1 MSAVE
6 FLNVTKAYGAV
17 VALDDISM
25 ALPAGEMTTIV
36 GPSGSG
42 KSTVLGLVAGIIHPT
57 SGSILVGGRDIT
69 WISTAKR
76 NVGLVF
82 QSYALF
88 PHLTVF
94 ENVAFP
100 LRIRRLS
107 ETDIREQVAAALD
120 LVGLGEYVL
129 RRPSQLSGGQQQRVA
144 LARAI
149 VFKPDILLLDEPLAA
164 LDRKLRESVRSEIRH
179 LQKSLGIT
187 TILVTHDQDEALSMA
202 DQVITVAGGKVQQI
216 DPPET
221 MYRRPANRFV
231 AEFLGTANVLS
242 GELQSVGHDTY
253 IVLPGGERA
262 ACGTQQGNSRQVCG
276 ILRPEQINLCTD
288 CEGGKIEAVV
298 DEVVFLGEAVRY
310 ALTSK
315 GGHSFTARISH
326 PREPLHVGAA
336 VSLDWEPAD
345 VWILPAAQ

>member
-1 MSAVE
+1 MSNVE
-6 FLNVTKAYGAV
+6 FLNVTKAYDGV
-17 VALDDISM
+17 VALDDVSM
-25 ALPAGEMTTIV
+25 MLPAGAMTTIV

-42 KSTVLGLVAGIIHPT
+42 KSTLLGLIAGIIHPS
-57 SGSILVGGRDIT
+57 SGSIFIGGRDIT
-69 WISTAKR
+69 WTAIAKR

-100 LRIRRLS
+100 LRVRKLAESR
-107 ETDIREQVAAALD
+107 IREQVAGALD
-120 LVGLGEYVL
+120 RVGLGEYMQ
-129 RRPSQLSGGQQQRVA
+129 RRPGQLSGGQQQRVA

-164 LDRKLRESVRSEIRH
+164 LDRKLRESVRSEIRQ

-202 DQVITVAGGKVQQI
+202 DQVITVAGGRIQQI
-216 DPPET
+216 DAPET
-221 MYRRPANRFV
+221 MYHRPANRFV
-231 AEFLGTANVLS
+231 AEFLGSANVLS
-242 GELQSVGHDTY
+242 GELQGAGDNAH

-262 ACGTQQGNSRQVCG
+262 ACSVKPGARSRVCG
-276 ILRPEQINLCTD
+276 ILRPEQISLHANPRQ
-288 CEGGKIEAVV
+288 GRIEAVV
-298 DEVVFLGEAVRY
+298 EEVVFLGEAVRY

-315 GGHSFTARISH
+315 AGHSFTAKASH
-326 PREPLHVGAA
+326 PRDPVKVGSI
-336 VSLDWEPAD
+336 VSLDWDPTD
-345 VWILPAAQ
+345 VWILPEEK